1 MTSERLKT
9 TNDKIYVDICFLVC
23 FGVFHPASYSH
34 IINSKITTMTYYI
47 YQRSAYGF
55 VTQLGFAFDKSQAIE
70 KAKRY
75 ATNLAGDFAI
85 EVHANGVKSE
95 KVFDSKLWFNI

>member
-1 MTSERLKT
+1 
-9 TNDKIYVDICFLVC
+9 
-23 FGVFHPASYSH
+23 
-34 IINSKITTMTYYI
+34 MTYYI

-55 VTQLGFAFDKSQAIE
+55 VKQLGFAFDKSQAIE
-70 KAKRY
+70 KAKHY
-75 ATNLAGDFAI
+75 ATNLYGDFAI

>member
-1 MTSERLKT
+1 
-9 TNDKIYVDICFLVC
+9 
-23 FGVFHPASYSH
+23 
-34 IINSKITTMTYYI
+34 MTYYI

-55 VTQLGFAFDKSQAIE
+55 VKQLGFAFDKSQAIE

-75 ATNLAGDFAI
+75 ATNLYGDFAI

-95 KVFDSKLWFNI
+95 KVFDSKLWFNIYSLHTTNN

>member
-1 MTSERLKT
+1 M
-9 TNDKIYVDICFLVC
+9 CFN
-23 FGVFHPASYSH
+23 VFY
-34 IINSKITTMTYYI
+34 IKRDCLFLLTQNYYYKMTYYI

-55 VTQLGFAFDKSQAIE
+55 VKQLGFAFDKSQAIE

-75 ATNLAGDFAI
+75 ATNLYGDFAI

>member
-1 MTSERLKT
+1 MPLQDAVALSNTMLKAYKSMRLHNLQTSK
-9 TNDKIYVDICFLVC
+9 F
-23 FGVFHPASYSH
+23 
-34 IINSKITTMTYYI
+34 TTMTYYI

-55 VTQLGFAFDKSQAIE
+55 VKQLGFAFDKSQAIE

-75 ATNLAGDFAI
+75 ATNLYGDFAI

>member
-1 MTSERLKT
+1 
-9 TNDKIYVDICFLVC
+9 
-23 FGVFHPASYSH
+23 
-34 IINSKITTMTYYI
+34 MTYYI
-47 YQRSAYGF
+47 YKRSAYGF
-55 VTQLGFAFDKSQAIE
+55 VKQLGFAFDKSQAIE

-75 ATNLAGDFAI
+75 ASNLCGDFAI